1 MSVENKEVPQLS
13 MLEQLKQQ
21 HAGFIAQRDF
31 AQNNLNQLV
40 GAIFA
45 CDMMIKKL
53 EDEEAKKGLSQ
64 ENLGDTSNGEAQS
77 ESKECAPHE

>member
-1 MSVENKEVPQLS
+1 MSVEKQEVPALS
-13 MLEQLKQQ
+13 MLDQFKQQ
-21 HAGFIAQRDF
+21 HAQFVAQRDF

-77 ESKECAPHE
+77 ESKECAPQE

>member
-1 MSVENKEVPQLS
+1 MSAEKTEVPVLS

-45 CDMMIKKL
+45 CEIMIKKF

-64 ENLGDTSNGEAQS
+64 ENLGDISNGEINDQG
-77 ESKECAPHE
+77 KEEPSQE